1 MNILV
6 TGGAGFIGSNFVN
19 RLFAEEYD
27 IDFNQVYILDSLT
40 YAGSKSNLNQ
50 SVLNDPRLHFIVGSI
65 NDKVLVSELVTK
77 VDTIVNFA
85 AESHVDRSIEN
96 PELFLVTNVLGTTNI
111 LNALVGRNDKKLV
124 QISTDEVYGSIDDG
138 SWDEVSEVS
147 PNSPYSASKASADLL
162 CKAFHKTYGVNV
174 VVTRCSNNYGPNQFP
189 EKLIPLTVKKLTS
202 GESVP
207 IYGNGLQTREW
218 IHVDDHC
225 LGIALVLSKGRSGEI
240 YNIGSGIEIENMRLV
255 EFIITY
261 LGLDLSQISHVA
273 DRLGHDSRY
282 SVNFEKIVN
291 ELGYAT
297 KVGFEQGMRD
307 TIDWYKVKF
316 STGFS
321 STAK

>member
-138 SWDEVSEVS
+138 SWDEFSEVS

-240 YNIGSGIEIENMRLV
+240 YNIGSGIEIENIRLV

-297 KVGFEQGMRD
+297 KVGFEQGMSD

>member
-19 RLFAEEYD
+19 RLFAREYD

-65 NDKVLVSELVTK
+65 NDKVLVGELVTK

-111 LNALVGRNDKKLV
+111 LNALVGKNDKKLV
-124 QISTDEVYGSIDDG
+124 QISTDEVYGSIDHG
-138 SWDEVSEVS
+138 SWDEFSDVS

-174 VVTRCSNNYGPNQFP
+174 VMTRCSNNYGPNQFP

-207 IYGNGLQTREW
+207 IYGDGLQRREW

-240 YNIGSGIEIENMRLV
+240 YNIGSGIEIENIRLV
-255 EFIITY
+255 EFIITH

-297 KVGFEQGMRD
+297 KVSFEQGMRD
-307 TIDWYKVKF
+307 TVDWYKVKF

>member
-19 RLFAEEYD
+19 RLFAREYD

-50 SVLNDPRLHFIVGSI
+50 RVLNDPRLHLIVGSI
-65 NDKVLVSELVTK
+65 NDKVLVRELVSK

-96 PELFLVTNVLGTTNI
+96 PELFLVTNVLGTANI
-111 LNALVGRNDKKLV
+111 LNALVGRNEKKLV
-124 QISTDEVYGSIDDG
+124 QISTDEVYGSITQG
-138 SWDEVSEVS
+138 SWDEFSEIS

-162 CKAFHKTYGVNV
+162 CKAFYKTYGVNV

-207 IYGNGLQTREW
+207 IYGDGLQRREW

-225 LGIALVLSKGRSGEI
+225 LGIALVLSKGRSGEV
-240 YNIGSGIEIENMRLV
+240 YNIGSGIEIENIRLV
-255 EFIITY
+255 EFIISH

-273 DRLGHDSRY
+273 DRLGHDARY

-297 KVGFEQGMRD
+297 KINFEQGMRD
-307 TIDWYKVKF
+307 TIDWYKLKF
-316 STGFS
+316 STGLS
-321 STAK
+321 STAQ

>member
-1 MNILV
+1 
-6 TGGAGFIGSNFVN
+6 
-19 RLFAEEYD
+19 
-27 IDFNQVYILDSLT
+27 
-40 YAGSKSNLNQ
+40 
-50 SVLNDPRLHFIVGSI
+50 
-65 NDKVLVSELVTK
+65 
-77 VDTIVNFA
+77 
-85 AESHVDRSIEN
+85 
-96 PELFLVTNVLGTTNI
+96 
-111 LNALVGRNDKKLV
+111 
-124 QISTDEVYGSIDDG
+124 
-138 SWDEVSEVS
+138 
-147 PNSPYSASKASADLL
+147 
-162 CKAFHKTYGVNV
+162 
-174 VVTRCSNNYGPNQFP
+174 VTRCSNNYGPNQFP

-240 YNIGSGIEIENMRLV
+240 YNIGSGIEIENIRLV

>member
-19 RLFAEEYD
+19 RLFAREYD

-65 NDKVLVSELVTK
+65 NDKVLVGELVTK

-124 QISTDEVYGSIDDG
+124 QISTDEVYGSIDHG
-138 SWDEVSEVS
+138 SWDEFSEVS

-174 VVTRCSNNYGPNQFP
+174 VMTRCSNNYGPNQFP

-207 IYGNGLQTREW
+207 IYGDGLQRREW

-240 YNIGSGIEIENMRLV
+240 YNIGSGIEIENIRLV
-255 EFIITY
+255 EFIITH

-307 TIDWYKVKF
+307 TVDWYKVKF

>member
-19 RLFAEEYD
+19 RLFAREYD

-65 NDKVLVSELVTK
+65 NDKVLVGELVTK

-111 LNALVGRNDKKLV
+111 LNALVGKNDKKLV
-124 QISTDEVYGSIDDG
+124 QISTDEVYGSIDHG
-138 SWDEVSEVS
+138 SWDEFSEVS

-174 VVTRCSNNYGPNQFP
+174 VMTRCSNNYGPNQFP

-207 IYGNGLQTREW
+207 IYGDGLQRREW

-240 YNIGSGIEIENMRLV
+240 YNIGSGIEIENIRLV
-255 EFIITY
+255 EFIITH

-297 KVGFEQGMRD
+297 KVSFEQGMRD
-307 TIDWYKVKF
+307 TVDWYKVKF

>member
-19 RLFAEEYD
+19 RLFAREYD

-65 NDKVLVSELVTK
+65 NDKVLVGELVTK

-111 LNALVGRNDKKLV
+111 LNALVGKNDKKLV
-124 QISTDEVYGSIDDG
+124 QISTDEVYGSIDHG
-138 SWDEVSEVS
+138 SWDEFSEVS

-174 VVTRCSNNYGPNQFP
+174 VMTRCSNNYGPNQFP

-207 IYGNGLQTREW
+207 IYGDGLQRREW

-240 YNIGSGIEIENMRLV
+240 YNIGSGIEIENIRLV
-255 EFIITY
+255 EFIITH

-297 KVGFEQGMRD
+297 KVSFEQGMRD
-307 TIDWYKVKF
+307 TVDWYKVKF

-321 STAK
+321 

>member
-19 RLFAEEYD
+19 RLFAREYD

-65 NDKVLVSELVTK
+65 NDKVLVGELVTK

-124 QISTDEVYGSIDDG
+124 QISTDEVYGSIDHG
-138 SWDEVSEVS
+138 SWDEFSEVS

-162 CKAFHKTYGVNV
+162 CMAFHKTYGVNV
-174 VVTRCSNNYGPNQFP
+174 VMTRCSNNYGPNQFP

-207 IYGNGLQTREW
+207 IYGDGLQRREW

-225 LGIALVLSKGRSGEI
+225 LGVALVLSKGRSGEI
-240 YNIGSGIEIENMRLV
+240 YNIGSGIEIENIRLV
-255 EFIITY
+255 EFIIKH

-297 KVGFEQGMRD
+297 KVSFEQGMRD
-307 TIDWYKVKF
+307 TVDWYKVKF

>member
-138 SWDEVSEVS
+138 SWDEFSEVS

-174 VVTRCSNNYGPNQFP
+174 VMTRCSNNYGPNQFP

-207 IYGNGLQTREW
+207 IYGDGLQRREW

-240 YNIGSGIEIENMRLV
+240 YNIGSGIEIENIRLV
-255 EFIITY
+255 EFIITH
-261 LGLDLSQISHVA
+261 LGLDLSRISHVA

>member
-19 RLFAEEYD
+19 RLFAREYD

-40 YAGSKSNLNQ
+40 YAGSKSNLYQ
-50 SVLNDPRLHFIVGSI
+50 SVLDDPRLHFIVGSI
-65 NDKVLVSELVTK
+65 NDKILVNELVTK

-85 AESHVDRSIEN
+85 AESHVDRSIKN
-96 PELFLVTNVLGTTNI
+96 PELFLVTNVLGTANI
-111 LNALVGRNDKKLV
+111 LNALVGKNDKKLV
-124 QISTDEVYGSIDDG
+124 QVSTDEVYGSIDQG
-138 SWDEVSEVS
+138 SWDEFSEVS

-162 CKAFHKTYGVNV
+162 CKAFYKTYGVNV

-189 EKLIPLTVKKLTS
+189 EKLIPLTVKKLTN
-202 GESVP
+202 GECVP
-207 IYGNGLQTREW
+207 IYGDGLQKREW

-225 LGIALVLSKGRSGEI
+225 LGIALVLSKGRFGEV
-240 YNIGSGIEIENMRLV
+240 YNIGSGVEIENIRLV
-255 EFIITY
+255 EFIITH

-307 TIDWYKVKF
+307 TIDWYKAKF
-316 STGFS
+316 STDFS
-321 STAK
+321 STAI

>member
-19 RLFAEEYD
+19 RLFAREYD

-65 NDKVLVSELVTK
+65 NDKVLVGELVTK

-111 LNALVGRNDKKLV
+111 LNALVGKNDKKLV
-124 QISTDEVYGSIDDG
+124 QISTDEVYGSIDHG
-138 SWDEVSEVS
+138 SWDEFSEVS

-174 VVTRCSNNYGPNQFP
+174 VMTRCSNNYGLNQFP

-207 IYGNGLQTREW
+207 IYGDGLQRREW

-240 YNIGSGIEIENMRLV
+240 YNIGSGIEIENIRLV
-255 EFIITY
+255 EFIITH

-297 KVGFEQGMRD
+297 KVSFEQGMRD
-307 TIDWYKVKF
+307 TVDWYKVKF

>member
-1 MNILV
+1 
-6 TGGAGFIGSNFVN
+6 
-19 RLFAEEYD
+19 
-27 IDFNQVYILDSLT
+27 
-40 YAGSKSNLNQ
+40 
-50 SVLNDPRLHFIVGSI
+50 VLNDPRLHFIVGSI

-138 SWDEVSEVS
+138 SWDEFSEVS

-240 YNIGSGIEIENMRLV
+240 YNIGSGIEIENIRLV

>member
-19 RLFAEEYD
+19 RLFAREYD

-65 NDKVLVSELVTK
+65 NDKVLVGELVTK

-124 QISTDEVYGSIDDG
+124 QISTDEVYGSIDHG
-138 SWDEVSEVS
+138 SWDEFSEVS

-174 VVTRCSNNYGPNQFP
+174 VMTRCSNNYGPNQFP

-207 IYGNGLQTREW
+207 IYGDGLQRREW

-225 LGIALVLSKGRSGEI
+225 LGVALVLSKGRSGEI
-240 YNIGSGIEIENMRLV
+240 YNIGSGIEIENIRLV
-255 EFIITY
+255 EFIITH

-297 KVGFEQGMRD
+297 KVSFEQGMRD
-307 TIDWYKVKF
+307 TVDWYKVKF

>member
-19 RLFAEEYD
+19 RLFAREYD

-65 NDKVLVSELVTK
+65 NDKVLVGELVTK

-124 QISTDEVYGSIDDG
+124 QISTDEVYGSIDHG
-138 SWDEVSEVS
+138 SWDEFSEVS

-174 VVTRCSNNYGPNQFP
+174 VMTRCSNNYGPNQFP

-207 IYGNGLQTREW
+207 IYGNGLQRREW

-240 YNIGSGIEIENMRLV
+240 YNVGSGIEIENIRLV
-255 EFIITY
+255 EFIITH

-307 TIDWYKVKF
+307 TVDWYKVKF

>member
-19 RLFAEEYD
+19 RLFAREYD

-65 NDKVLVSELVTK
+65 NDKVLVGELVTK

-124 QISTDEVYGSIDDG
+124 QISTDEVYGSIDHG
-138 SWDEVSEVS
+138 SWDEFSEVS

-174 VVTRCSNNYGPNQFP
+174 VMTRCSNNYGPNQFP

-207 IYGNGLQTREW
+207 IYGDGLQRREW

-240 YNIGSGIEIENMRLV
+240 YNIGSGIEIENIRLV
-255 EFIITY
+255 EFIITH
-261 LGLDLSQISHVA
+261 LGLDLSRISHVA

-297 KVGFEQGMRD
+297 KVSFEQGMRD
-307 TIDWYKVKF
+307 TVDWYKVKF

>member
-19 RLFAEEYD
+19 RLFAREYD

-65 NDKVLVSELVTK
+65 NDKVLVGELVTK

-124 QISTDEVYGSIDDG
+124 QISTDEVYGSIDHG
-138 SWDEVSEVS
+138 SWDEFSEVS

-174 VVTRCSNNYGPNQFP
+174 VMTRCSNNYGPNQFP

-207 IYGNGLQTREW
+207 IYGDGLQRREW

-240 YNIGSGIEIENMRLV
+240 YNIGSGIEIENIRLV
-255 EFIITY
+255 EFIITH

-297 KVGFEQGMRD
+297 KVSFEQGMRD
-307 TIDWYKVKF
+307 TVDWYKVKF

>member
-19 RLFAEEYD
+19 RLFAREYD

-65 NDKVLVSELVTK
+65 NDKVLVGELVTK

-124 QISTDEVYGSIDDG
+124 QISTDEVYGSIDHG
-138 SWDEVSEVS
+138 SWDEFSEVS

-174 VVTRCSNNYGPNQFP
+174 VMTRCSNNYGPNQFP

-207 IYGNGLQTREW
+207 IYGDGLQRREW

-225 LGIALVLSKGRSGEI
+225 LGVALVLSKGRSGEI
-240 YNIGSGIEIENMRLV
+240 YNIGSGIEIENIRLV
-255 EFIITY
+255 EFIIKH

-297 KVGFEQGMRD
+297 KVSFEQGMRD
-307 TIDWYKVKF
+307 TVDWYKVKF

>member
-19 RLFAEEYD
+19 RLFAREYD

-65 NDKVLVSELVTK
+65 NDKVLVGELVTK

-124 QISTDEVYGSIDDG
+124 QISTDEVYGSIDHG
-138 SWDEVSEVS
+138 SWDEFSEVS

-174 VVTRCSNNYGPNQFP
+174 VMTRCSNNYGPNQFP

-207 IYGNGLQTREW
+207 IYGDGLQRREW

-240 YNIGSGIEIENMRLV
+240 YNIGSGIEIENIRLV
-255 EFIITY
+255 EFIITH
-261 LGLDLSQISHVA
+261 LGLDLSQISLVA
-273 DRLGHDSRY
+273 YRLGHDSRY

-297 KVGFEQGMRD
+297 KVSFEQGMRD
-307 TIDWYKVKF
+307 TVDWYKVKF